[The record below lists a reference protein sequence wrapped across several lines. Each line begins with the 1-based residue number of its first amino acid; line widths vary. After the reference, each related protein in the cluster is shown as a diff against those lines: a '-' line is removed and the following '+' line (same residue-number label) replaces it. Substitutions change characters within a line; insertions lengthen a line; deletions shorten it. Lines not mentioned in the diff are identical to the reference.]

1 MRRLNIFLL
10 VFTMMAL
17 GIMIGT
23 VAELK
28 AQGGLNNPLAP
39 STERT
44 VFYVGP
50 VVGYNNVNHDNGGA
64 TFADNAFLDADACP
78 TYTGGNANGFYV
90 GLSGEYLLG
99 GAKNS
104 TSSIIMRV
112 LYNTMPS
119 SLKVDQ
125 SNPEEGGGALT
136 SRVNVVD
143 KDGNES
149 TRLVESNINMY
160 NEISY
165 NLFTLEAVYKLNIG
179 DTPFGIVAGPVLDF
193 AITKTQ
199 REVME
204 LNTADLQFKDLDADA
219 LAKNYRLED
228 GNTKYVFSDGDID
241 GSSSVRFALKL
252 GAQYEFLFGK
262 WYLVPSVY
270 YNFGLTS
277 LVSGG
282 DQTWKVNVIQV
293 GFDARY
299 AW

>member
-1 MRRLNIFLL
+1 MRKLNIFLL
-10 VFTMMAL
+10 VFMMIAL

-64 TFADNAFLDADACP
+64 QFAGFAQSGACP

-119 SLKVDQ
+119 SLSVEQTDE
-125 SNPEEGGGALT
+125 NGGGSLT
-136 SRVNVVD
+136 SRVNVID
-143 KDGNES
+143 KDGNKES
-149 TRLVESNINMY
+149 RLVESNIDMY

-165 NLFTLEAVYKLNIG
+165 NLFSLEAVYKLNIG
-179 DTPFGIVAGPVLDF
+179 DTPFGIVAGPVVDF

-204 LNTADLQFKDLDADA
+204 LNTADLQFKELDADA
-219 LAKNYRLED
+219 LNKGYRLED

-270 YNFGLTS
+270 YNFGLTN

-282 DQTWKVNVIQV
+282 DQTWRVSVIQV